1 MKFNLKMIAV
11 AVAMVSAAGAANA
24 ALSGPDASTGGS
36 LALVA
41 FNDVNKAWYI
51 RDLGVTLNSFLPS
64 SVTTLAG
71 DEGVTGD
78 KTPAGGLAITK
89 ATSGYANFGDSSFTT
104 WKDLQGASNVRW
116 MISASDNY
124 SDSTDLSQARLLTTS
139 ANAAQ
144 SASNGQLDNY
154 VSSGSAGGLV
164 DLFGETTLSLTG
176 TDPISGFTTNFGLG
190 AGGLATL
197 DSAASLFY
205 FARSSYIGNQ
215 ATAATKTR
223 FGIEDQYA
231 SFTLAANGD
240 LSYSL
245 AQQTQS
251 AVPVPAAAWLLGSG
265 LMAMGGVIRRRKA
278 AVQG

>member
-24 ALSGPDASTGGS
+24 ALTGPDASTGGS

-41 FNDVNKAWYI
+41 FNDVTKAWYI

-71 DEGVTGD
+71 DEGVTGN
-78 KTPAGGLAITK
+78 KTPGAGLSITK
-89 ATSGYANFGDSSFTT
+89 ATGGYENFGDSSFSSWVTT
-104 WKDLQGASNVRW
+104 QGAANVRW
-116 MISASDNY
+116 MISASDNL
-124 SDSTDLSQARLLTTS
+124 SDEDSLSQARLLTTS

-144 SASNGQLDNY
+144 TASNGQVDNY
-154 VSSGSAGGLV
+154 VSSGNAGGLV
-164 DLFGETTLSLTG
+164 DLFGDAALYVTG
-176 TDPISGFTTNFGLG
+176 TDPISGFNTNFGLG
-190 AGGLATL
+190 AMGLATL

-205 FARSSYIGNQ
+205 FARSSYIGGQ
-215 ATAATKTR
+215 PTAATKTQ
-223 FGIEDQYA
+223 FGNADQYA

-245 AQQTQS
+245 APATS

-265 LMAMGGVIRRRKA
+265 LLAMCGAIRRRKA
-278 AVQG
+278 AAQG